1 MKGGDNG
8 RNFFKLLGEEAT
20 AQWPMLLSNF
30 NLTLILSHGK
40 IDIFTHEEIDH
51 G

>member
-8 RNFFKLLGEEAT
+8 RIFFKLLGEEAT

-30 NLTLILSHGK
+30 NLTLIL
-40 IDIFTHEEIDH
+40 
-51 G
+51 

>member
-1 MKGGDNG
+1 
-8 RNFFKLLGEEAT
+8 
-20 AQWPMLLSNF
+20 MLLSDF
-30 NLTLILSHGK
+30 NLTLTLLQGK

>member
-1 MKGGDNG
+1 VVITGAFSKFP
-8 RNFFKLLGEEAT
+8 REEAT

-30 NLTLILSHGK
+30 NLALILLHGK

>member
-1 MKGGDNG
+1 MEGGDGG
-8 RNFFKLLGEEAT
+8 RNFFNYPEEAT
-20 AQWPMLLSNF
+20 AQWPMLLSNL
-30 NLTLILSHGK
+30 NLTLILLHGK